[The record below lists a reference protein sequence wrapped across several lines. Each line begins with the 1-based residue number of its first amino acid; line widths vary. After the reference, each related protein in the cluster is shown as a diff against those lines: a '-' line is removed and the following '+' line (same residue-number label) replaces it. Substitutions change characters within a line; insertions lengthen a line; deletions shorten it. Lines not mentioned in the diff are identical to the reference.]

1 MDDLTHGLLEWRI
14 AARACRK
21 CTLLPDGTQ
30 IDPSDPIQLAHA
42 QIHYETRNR
51 PRYSRGWATAM
62 LDKRPEA
69 ECQANVLQASL
80 ESKIMAVLE
89 APNEDDTYN
98 LDKGY
103 LTVDQHTD
111 ETGKFTHRLFNHI
124 GISAER
130 VLFANAVQ
138 CLPARDGTK
147 YPVTKRQRDNCRE
160 NLRLLVSLVQPKA
173 IVAFG
178 NEALR
183 SLHRFEPFRLHGRAL
198 RLAEVTVG
206 QMIGQVVPGWWS
218 TNVVPLFHP
227 SPLVRANAF
236 CKDGRP
242 GTGRSEGD
250 QLKDIEIIIRVV
262 ASR

>member
-1 MDDLTHGLLEWRI
+1 MDDLTRRLLEWRI
-14 AARACRK
+14 TARACRK
-21 CTLLPDGTQ
+21 CTLLSNGTQ
-30 IDPSDPIQLAHA
+30 INPDDPIQLAHS
-42 QIHYETRNR
+42 QIHYETRVR
-51 PRYSRGWATAM
+51 PRHSRGWATAM

-80 ESKIMAVLE
+80 ESGIIAVLE
-89 APNEDDTYN
+89 APNEDDTYD

-124 GISAER
+124 GVPVER

-138 CLPARDGTK
+138 CLPSHDGTK
-147 YPVTKRQRDNCRE
+147 YRVTRRQRNNCRE
-160 NLRLLVSLVQPKA
+160 HLQSLVTLVQPKA

-178 NEALR
+178 NEALQT
-183 SLHRFEPFRLHGRAL
+183 LHRFEPFRAEGRAL
-198 RLAEVTVG
+198 RLAEVTAG

-236 CKDGRP
+236 RKDGRP
-242 GTGRSEGD
+242 GPGRSEGD
-250 QLKDIEIIIRVV
+250 QLKDIEIVIRVV
-262 ASR
+262 HSR